1 MSGRLKWFIAFDLI
15 VIGIFLI
22 VYFAPLGEQ
31 RPVISAAGDAVLGQE
46 LLRTAGCV
54 ACHSQEGQSAMAGGP
69 RLDTPFGDFYAPNI
83 SSSVTHGMG
92 NWSLVEF
99 EAALRQGVS
108 PAGLPYYPAFPF
120 ASYRSL
126 TDADVAHLYQALLAT
141 EPVDQASEP
150 HQLGFPFNIRL
161 GLKPWRWL
169 FATTAS
175 LEIDQSS
182 ELGRGRYL
190 VDAVGHCGECHNP
203 RNSLGAF
210 IPPYLG
216 GNSLIPGGV
225 GAPPIH
231 GAALLARDWT
241 ADDISYFLADGLL
254 PDGDVV
260 GGSMVEVIEM
270 GTSHLSQTDRDAIA
284 AYLLSLV
291 PRGRGTADTQPDKEF

>member
-1 MSGRLKWFIAFDLI
+1 MSKRLKWFIIFDL
-15 VIGIFLI
+15 VITVILLV

-31 RPVISAAGDAVLGQE
+31 RPAIDAEGDVLLGQA
-46 LLRTAGCV
+46 LLQSAGCV
-54 ACHSQEGQSAMAGGP
+54 ACHTQADGPAMAGGP
-69 RLDTPFGDFYAPNI
+69 RLATPFGDFYAPNI
-83 SSSVTHGMG
+83 TSSATYGIGS
-92 NWSLVEF
+92 WSLAEF

-108 PAGLPYYPAFPF
+108 PDGRPYYPAFPF

-126 TDADVAHLYQALLAT
+126 TDADVAHLYRALRAT
-141 EPVDQASEP
+141 EPVE
-150 HQLGFPFNIRL
+150 QLSVDHDLAFPFNVRL

-169 FATTAS
+169 FATTQS

-216 GNSLIPGGV
+216 GSAQIPGGFE
-225 GAPPIH
+225 APALH
-231 GAALLARDWT
+231 GAALLARDWG
-241 ADDISYFLADGLL
+241 AEDLSYFLDDGLL

-270 GTSHLSQTDRDAIA
+270 GTSYLNKADRDAIA

-291 PRGRGTADTQPDKEF
+291 PPQRAPL